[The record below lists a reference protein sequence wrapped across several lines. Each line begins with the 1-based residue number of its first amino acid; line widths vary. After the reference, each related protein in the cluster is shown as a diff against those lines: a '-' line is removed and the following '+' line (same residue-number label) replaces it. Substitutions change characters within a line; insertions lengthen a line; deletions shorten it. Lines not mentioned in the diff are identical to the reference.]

1 MKHCTRWTAAV
12 CFAVIALVPVRS
24 AAEPARDATLPSSL
38 WSLTLSAE
46 AGAGS
51 SDIDVPMD
59 GIVYRIRPGLF
70 PIAGVGFELD
80 HAFSRAISLGLLV
93 RYQSS
98 VGTRIVELHT
108 DGGQRP
114 IDFRS
119 HRLELALAP
128 TFELDDDGTWAL
140 FAAVGYAIRN
150 FRPEAHDVVT
160 PGYSLAGPH
169 LRVELQFSPW
179 EGLIRL
185 RLGPEVQGILH
196 VGQELVDRGMA
207 SRGLGLG
214 GEAAF
219 ELALGSYWSLQ
230 MTYRETHAWLDSS
243 QTQRFEDAA
252 RYITARVAG
261 TL

>member
-1 MKHCTRWTAAV
+1 MKRGALWTGV
-12 CFAVIALVPVRS
+12 WFALGALVPMRS
-24 AAEPARDATLPSSL
+24 AAEPARDEAPSPSP

-59 GIVYRIRPGLF
+59 GIVYRIRPGFF

-80 HAFSRAISLGLLV
+80 HAFSRAIDLGLLV

-98 VGTRIVELHT
+98 VGAGIVEQRT
-108 DGGQRP
+108 DGSERP

-140 FAAVGYAIRN
+140 LAAAGYAIRN

-169 LRVELQFSPW
+169 LRVELRFSPF
-179 EGLIRL
+179 ERLIRL
-185 RLGPEVQGILH
+185 RVGPEVQGILH

-214 GEAAF
+214 GEAAL

-230 MTYRETHAWLDSS
+230 MAYREIHAWLDSA
-243 QTQRFEDAA
+243 QTQRFEDVA
-252 RYITARVAG
+252 RYITARVSG